1 MGPWAAFR
9 EGLRRAA
16 RAPALLA
23 GTFAVTLLIAIP
35 LTIALRGMIASH
47 LDASAMSAARS
58 VDREW
63 WQEFLS
69 QATGLGQTF
78 VPATVGFGAV
88 LKNVS
93 DLADNLPLA
102 TTIAGAIGAW
112 LVVWSFLSGG
122 IIDRLARDR
131 WTRSEGFF
139 GAAGTHFPAILRLG
153 LIALIVY
160 AALFRWVHPLLF
172 DRAYGRLTSDM
183 SVERSAFLVRFVLYA
198 VFGILVAAAN
208 LIIDYARIRIV
219 VEDRRS
225 AVGSLVASLR
235 FVRRHAAAVA
245 GLYLLNTLL
254 FVVLIATYAIVS
266 SRAAPGAAVSYA
278 LIVGELY
285 VLARH
290 YLKLAFYASE
300 TALFQSRLAHAGY
313 TASPPVVW
321 PESPAAESIGNATPH
336 RP

>member
-9 EGLRRAA
+9 EGLRRVA

-35 LTIALRGMIASH
+35 LTIALRGMLASQ
-47 LDASAMSAARS
+47 LAASAMSAARS
-58 VDREW
+58 VNREW

-78 VPATVGFGAV
+78 VPTTIGFSAV
-88 LKNVS
+88 LKNLS

-102 TTIAGAIGAW
+102 TTIAGAVGAW

-153 LIALIVY
+153 LLAVIVY
-160 AALFRWVHPLLF
+160 GALFRWLHPLLF
-172 DRAYGRLTSDM
+172 DRGYERLTADM
-183 SVERSAFLVRFVLYA
+183 SVERSAFLVRLVLYA
-198 VFGILVAAAN
+198 VFGTLVAAAN

-225 AVGSLVASLR
+225 AIGSLVASLR

-254 FVVLIATYAIVS
+254 FVVLIAIYAIVS
-266 SRAAPGAAVSYA
+266 SGAAPGAAVSYA

-290 YLKLAFYASE
+290 YLKLSFYASQ
-300 TALFQSRLAHAGY
+300 TALFQARLAHAGY

-321 PESPAAESIGNATPH
+321 PESPAAESIGNAASH